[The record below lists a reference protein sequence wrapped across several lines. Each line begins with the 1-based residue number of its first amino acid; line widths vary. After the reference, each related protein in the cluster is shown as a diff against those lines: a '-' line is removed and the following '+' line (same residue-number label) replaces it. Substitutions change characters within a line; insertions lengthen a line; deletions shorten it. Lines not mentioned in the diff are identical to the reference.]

1 MSDLYRF
8 VSMGFTH
15 QVKQL
20 LDEGHDPNVPVQVK
34 VGRKIEIQLPIEPAC
49 SQSDSEIFIA
59 LIKAGAVILPDP
71 QRRNRMLERAAM
83 VGNIPLL
90 NILHSRGL
98 TAELKNAKQ
107 GGNAP
112 LVGAITQ
119 GKKEAAVWLLD
130 HGADPNGKMKA
141 GKYKVTPLD
150 SVLSSGKMYLH
161 DKKVLVQLLVD
172 RGATPAFQD
181 IPWKYELDHR
191 GQLLAHIRKE
201 QLMTIAH
208 ASRPNDLASPEEAQA
223 RRGRG
228 RFM

>member
-150 SVLSSGKMYLH
+150 SVLSSGKCTCTIRRCWRNCLLT
-161 DKKVLVQLLVD
+161 VVQRLPFKIFPGSMNWITV
-172 RGATPAFQD
+172 ANCWPISA
-181 IPWKYELDHR
+181 KN
-191 GQLLAHIRKE
+191 
-201 QLMTIAH
+201 
-208 ASRPNDLASPEEAQA
+208 S
-223 RRGRG
+223 
-228 RFM
+228 